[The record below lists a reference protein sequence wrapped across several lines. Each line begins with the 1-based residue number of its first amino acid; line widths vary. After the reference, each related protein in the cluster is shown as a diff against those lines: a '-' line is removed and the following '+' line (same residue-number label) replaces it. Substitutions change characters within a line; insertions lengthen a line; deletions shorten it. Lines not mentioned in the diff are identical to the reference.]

1 MSSRLPKKVSIL
13 LEKSKD
19 SALLGVEIYNKP
31 RTAFKSFGYMTMMCI
46 AYTSLFHAIFERNG
60 VKYFYK
66 KKNSNRYE
74 TVDGDYKAWE
84 LAKCAEFYFSHATG
98 NPVFKNIDFM
108 AKLRNKIEHR
118 FVPEIDSHVL
128 GECQAFLINY
138 ENILIKEFG
147 SKHSIVDHLNI
158 PLQINNS
165 KRKIPVSQDGQ
176 DVIDFIKNHRSSI
189 SKTVKD
195 SQEFSFKVFLLPK
208 IGNHRNSS
216 DLAVEFI
223 NFDLADKNQKE
234 NFEKIQALIKEK
246 HIPVANQ
253 GKFKPTDVLKTIKER
268 TGVTKSPNWHT
279 EMWRKYGVRPATID
293 PNKTKTKSN
302 YCQYDVVHSDYV
314 YTEDWVNLLIK
325 DEIMVNNKTT

>member
-1 MSSRLPKKVSIL
+1 MSTRLPKKVAIL
-13 LEKSKD
+13 LEKTKD

-31 RTAFKSFGYMTMMCI
+31 RTAFKSSGYITMMCI
-46 AYTSLFHAIFERNG
+46 SYTALFHAIFEKKG

-84 LAKCAEFYFSHATG
+84 LTKCAEVYFAHATG

-138 ENILIKEFG
+138 EHILIKEFG
-147 SKHSIVDHLNI
+147 PKHSIVEHLNI
-158 PLQINNS
+158 PLQISNH
-165 KRKIPVSQDGQ
+165 KRKIPVTQDGQ
-176 DVIDFIKNHRSSI
+176 DVIEFIKNHRSAI

-208 IGNHRNSS
+208 IGNHRNTS
-216 DLAVEFI
+216 DLAVEFVD
-223 NFDLADKNQKE
+223 FDLADKNQKE

-246 HIPVANQ
+246 HVPVANQ

-268 TGVTKSPNWHT
+268 TGIEKTPNWHT
-279 EMWRKYGVRPATID
+279 EMWKKHGVRPATKD
-293 PNKTKTKSN
+293 QDKTKTKSKFS
-302 YCQYDVVHSDYV
+302 QYDVVHKDYV
-314 YTEDWVNLLIK
+314 YTEDWINLLIK
-325 DEIMVNNKTT
+325 DEIVINKK